1 MSWCLF
7 STKKNFQVQEQCI
20 FKLRIKAIKQLQK
33 LSWKNEN
40 HIKILR
46 GEELDE
52 KRSWKLWMWLV
63 VVKNSLKKLSC
74 CRWKKLF
81 HNTQNCSLTEVNVW
95 KLHCCH
101 KKGHKRM
108 IYSRPIFYLV
118 WLGLSHKCLQLHLN
132 SATWLR
138 RLLQK
143 LLEHFGYSANI
154 KEIWLI
160 QTWTNT

>member
-1 MSWCLF
+1 MVSVF
-7 STKKNFQVQEQCI
+7 YQKKNFQVQEQCI

-63 VVKNSLKKLSC
+63 VVKNSPEKEIV
-74 CRWKKLF
+74 F
-81 HNTQNCSLTEVNVW
+81 HNTQNCSLKEVNLW

-101 KKGHKRM
+101 RKGHKRI
-108 IYSRPIFYLV
+108 IYSRPVLCLIR
-118 WLGLSHKCLQLHLN
+118 LGLSHKCLQLHLN

-143 LLEHFGYSANI
+143 LLKPFGYSANI